1 MQTRNRTTTRKGAL
15 ATMGMAVGVALT
27 ASACSETTAPDALD
41 DILLNDLAVVA
52 ADATLEDIT
61 LMGAGF
67 DFGLHAAG
75 DVGDGPGML
84 GGHMGIGGT
93 FSGTRSVT
101 FYDADGDEQ
110 PGYDEVTTA
119 AIRVEMELAGER
131 TREWWSANITRAR
144 SMVISGLEGEES
156 TRQLD
161 GSGTE
166 TVTRSRHLDD
176 GSERTHDMTGEF
188 FYEGVVVP
196 IPGSEPRWPLAGTVR
211 RTVHVSVTNGLG
223 GDLER
228 DVEIVVTF
236 DGDETATAVINGETV
251 EIDLS
256 TREGGH
262 PLNGR
267 LGRHGG

>member
-1 MQTRNRTTTRKGAL
+1 MQTRTWMTTRTGAP
-15 ATMGMAVGVALT
+15 ATMAMAVGVALT
-27 ASACSETTAPDALD
+27 MSACSETTGPDALD
-41 DILLNDLAVVA
+41 DTLLNDLAVVA
-52 ADATLEDIT
+52 ADATLEDVT

-67 DFGLHAAG
+67 DFGLHAGVGA
-75 DVGDGPGML
+75 GDGPGML

-93 FSGTRSVT
+93 YSGTRSVA
-101 FYDADGDEQ
+101 FYDADGSQQ
-110 PGYDEVTTA
+110 PGYDELTTA
-119 AIRVEMELAGER
+119 EIHVEMELAGER
-131 TREWWSANITRAR
+131 TRELWSASIARTR
-144 SMVISGLEGEES
+144 SMVISGLEGEEA

-188 FYEGVVVP
+188 RYEGVVVP
-196 IPGSEPRWPLAGTVR
+196 IPGSAPPWPLAGSVR
-211 RTVHVSVTNGLG
+211 RTMHVSVTNGLE
-223 GDLER
+223 GDVER

-256 TREGGH
+256 TREGRH
-262 PLNGR
+262 PLRGR